1 MITLSEIWKTTPFIS
16 LLLLAGLVQ
25 VPEELQEA
33 AKVDGATAWQRLW
46 KVVLPN
52 MKAAIMV
59 AVLFRTLDAWR
70 IFDNPFVMTSGA
82 NDTETLSFLAYRQNV
97 TLVNLGAGSAVSVL
111 LFFTVVVIAFIFI
124 KGFKTDLSQV
134 QGRRADGR
142 PQDQQLVDGLG
153 RADPGVGDVP
163 AAVDGLAGVQEP
175 RHVPR
180 RATPAFFPED
190 WTWDNFQTVF
200 SDELFTSAL
209 RNSFGIAIIATVL
222 SVIVAMFAAYA
233 IARLDFRGKKLLLSM
248 ALAIAMF
255 PQAAL
260 VGPLF
265 NMWRGLGI
273 YDTWIGLIIPYLTF
287 ALPLSIWTM
296 SAFFRQIPWE
306 MEQAAQVDGATA
318 WQAFR
323 KVIVPLAAPGVFTT
337 AILTFF
343 FCWNEFL
350 LAISLT
356 STDRARTVPAALSF
370 FTGPSQFQSPV
381 TAIMAAS
388 VVVTIPVVI
397 IVLIFQRRIVAG
409 LTAGA
414 VKG

>member
-1 MITLSEIWKTTPFIS
+1 MEGRRTSNWWTFWGVLI
-16 LLLLAGLVQ
+16 LLWALFPLL
-25 VPEELQEA
+25 
-33 AKVDGATAWQRLW
+33 W
-46 KVVLPN
+46 
-52 MKAAIMV
+52 MV
-59 AVLFRTLDAWR
+59 
-70 IFDNPFVMTSGA
+70 S
-82 NDTETLSFLAYRQNV
+82 LSFKSPDTFR
-97 TLVNLGAGSAVSVL
+97 S
-111 LFFTVVVIAFIFI
+111 
-124 KGFKTDLSQV
+124 
-134 QGRRADGR
+134 
-142 PQDQQLVDGLG
+142 
-153 RADPGVGDVP
+153 
-163 AAVDGLAGVQEP
+163 E
-175 RHVPR
+175 
-180 RATPAFFPED
+180 TPTFFPQD
-190 WTWDNFQTVF
+190 WTWDNFTSVF
-200 SDELFTSAL
+200 DQDLFTSAL
-209 RNSFGIAIIATVL
+209 RNSFGISILATLL

-233 IARLDFRGKKLLLSM
+233 IARLDFPGKKVMLSL

-265 NMWRGLGI
+265 DMWRNLGI

-306 MEQAAQVDGATA
+306 MEQAAQVDGATS

-350 LAISLT
+350 LAASLT
-356 STDRARTVPAALSF
+356 STNAARTVPAALTF
-370 FTGPSQFQSPV
+370 FTGDSQFQSPV

-388 VVVTIPVVI
+388 VVVTIPIVI
-397 IVLIFQRRIVAG
+397 IVLAFQKRIVAG
-409 LTAGA
+409 LTTGA